1 MRRSSASAVGAN
13 AARWERTSPSSSR
26 RSATLYVYVICGTGA
41 PLDEA
46 PGCPREGRPVSR
58 RGRSMKLE
66 KWSEASTETK
76 VVRIVI
82 AAMAALILLNLPIIA
97 IQLLSR

>member
-1 MRRSSASAVGAN
+1 
-13 AARWERTSPSSSR
+13 
-26 RSATLYVYVICGTGA
+26 
-41 PLDEA
+41 
-46 PGCPREGRPVSR
+46 
-58 RGRSMKLE
+58 MKLE